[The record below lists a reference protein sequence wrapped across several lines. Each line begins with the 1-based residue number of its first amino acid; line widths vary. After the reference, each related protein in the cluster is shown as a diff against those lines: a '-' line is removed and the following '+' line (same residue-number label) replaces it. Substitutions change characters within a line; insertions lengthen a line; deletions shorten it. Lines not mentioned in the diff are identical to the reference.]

1 MTNERR
7 FVSFNN
13 YALTVYVSNYD
24 KYLENLFEMFGD
36 FNDIDEDIPKD
47 FVDECKRRVEVTI
60 SSYEEAIDHFDS
72 FLHFAEDFLRKYEFP
87 EGSEYYEE
95 DRQELLRIYE
105 VFFEVI
111 EKLKIKEECN
121 FVIEGDECR
130 LQIIE

>member
-7 FVSFNN
+7 FITFGHYV
-13 YALTVYVSNYD
+13 LTVCVSNYD
-24 KYLENLFEMFGD
+24 KYLDNLLEMFGSFKD
-36 FNDIDEDIPKD
+36 VDDDIPLEFIDE
-47 FVDECKRRVEVTI
+47 CRKRAEVTI
-60 SSYEEAIDHFDS
+60 SSYEEAIEHLND
-72 FLHFAEDFLRKYEFP
+72 FLHFAADFLRKYEFP
-87 EGSEYYEE
+87 EESEYYEE
-95 DRQELLRIYE
+95 DRQELLRNYE